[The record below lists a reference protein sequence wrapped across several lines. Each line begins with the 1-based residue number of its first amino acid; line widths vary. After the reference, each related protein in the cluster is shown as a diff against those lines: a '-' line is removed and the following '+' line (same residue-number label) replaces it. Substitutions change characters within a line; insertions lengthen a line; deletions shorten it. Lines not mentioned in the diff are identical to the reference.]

1 MVAKIEEKVHDIRP
15 RRRERGD
22 GMVGYLIVLA
32 LVVLACVTA
41 ATNLGTSVKDLFQRN
56 QDKIDTVQ
64 P

>member
-1 MVAKIEEKVHDIRP
+1 MVEKKTFDTRP

-41 ATNLGTSVKDLFQRN
+41 ATDLGTAVKGLFSRN
-56 QDKIDTVQ
+56 QQVIDQVQ